1 MEDVRSCSNSL
12 PNLSRI
18 ESLNLKVAPKKNLRV
33 KIEEKVTFCISGF
46 CLPVTSS
53 DFLLLIPDEVV
64 ELSDKLTLEED
75 EG

>member
-18 ESLNLKVAPKKNLRV
+18 ESLNLKVAPKKF
-33 KIEEKVTFCISGF
+33 KIKFGLFVDPDFW
-46 CLPVTSS
+46 LPVTSS